1 MIIVVALS
9 LLLNDKNLPIEK
21 TPLHGI
27 FFREERKIFFRE
39 DLTTLHVHVKSRLLI
54 ITPAQITHLTSIIFK
69 IHLKQITSIERTKY
83 VD

>member
-39 DLTTLHVHVKSRLLI
+39 DLTTLHVKSRLLI